1 MTVRRD
7 RTCELVWR
15 AERSEMKTIICFY
28 LWLMLGLAVN
38 GCVAASAQLD
48 SSPVGV
54 TYWPVALE
62 ATEGQI
68 EVYQPQPEAMKGD
81 VLTTR
86 VAVSL
91 TRPGAA
97 APVFGA
103 AWLSAHVV
111 TDRDTRTVTIRDL
124 TVKDVRLP
132 GSSATEQQ
140 DFARAI
146 GGRLSAAQV
155 TFPLDQ
161 LTTSLDTA
169 RREQKRGS

>member
-1 MTVRRD
+1 
-7 RTCELVWR
+7 
-15 AERSEMKTIICFY
+15 MKAIIDLS

-48 SSPVGV
+48 SSPAGI

-68 EVYQPQPEAMKGD
+68 ELYQPQPEAMAGD
-81 VLTTR
+81 VLTAR
-86 VAVSL
+86 VAASL

-103 AWLSAHVV
+103 AWFTAHVV

-124 TVKDVRLP
+124 T
-132 GSSATEQQ
+132 
-140 DFARAI
+140 
-146 GGRLSAAQV
+146 
-155 TFPLDQ
+155 
-161 LTTSLDTA
+161 
-169 RREQKRGS
+169 